1 MVWMWCRGRSMVTP
15 EDGNVLAPVLL
26 VLAPLVLVLLLLLVL
41 VVVVVLLLGDTGLGL
56 GSLDGGRRESEI
68 CK

>member
-1 MVWMWCRGRSMVTP
+1 MVTP

-26 VLAPLVLVLLLLLVL
+26 VLLLVFVLVLLVLVL
-41 VVVVVLLLGDTGLGL
+41 GGTGLGL